1 MNISSIASE
10 CCGCNAC
17 GDICPTGSISYFQ
30 DNEGFLYPKID
41 DNSCINCNLC
51 SAACPCLTINEQ
63 INRSEKP
70 ENPIVYAAYSK
81 DEDIR
86 IDSTSG
92 GIFSELALAVYEQN
106 GYVCGAVYN
115 QDYTVSHILS
125 CERSLL
131 PQIRSSKYL
140 QSSAIGCYKA
150 IKTALENGRPVLF
163 CGTPCQVAALH
174 SFLGQEYSQLIT
186 CDFICRGVNSPKVF
200 LSYMDMLEKK
210 YHSTAK
216 QIKFKNKKWGWHNFS
231 MRVDFENGKQYCE
244 DRHHDLF
251 FIGYLQYGNFARPS
265 CYNCQFKGFPQYS
278 DITLGDFWGI
288 EKVDKT
294 MDQDKG
300 TSLVMV
306 NTKKGAALISTIS
319 DRIQTKEFCVEDI
332 TRGNPAINASLTPT
346 ITCRKEFFDDLEK
359 MGFEKVAKK
368 YFIYHAQNTNQKPS
382 TVKKMKRRAKRLAH
396 TITSLGFSLSAWR
409 TFLHINF
416 FSTKTTSTKALSFIC
431 KPQSLVQ
438 LCSGSRLVLNGQM
451 IMGERQVRKSKMETR
466 LLLEE
471 NGELVIN
478 GNFKMYAGSY
488 IRVIKNSKLI
498 IHGGFINENVQIT
511 CGDRVEIGEG
521 CAIGRDVVIRS
532 YDGHKIT
539 GESTISSP
547 IHIGKHVWIGQRA
560 IILKG
565 VTIGDGAII
574 GAGSIVTKDI
584 PPHSL
589 ALGIPAKVIKTNIS
603 WE

>member
-1 MNISSIASE
+1 MNILSNAE
-10 CCGCNAC
+10 KCCGCNAC
-17 GDICPTGSISYFQ
+17 GDVCPTNAISYSQ

-41 DNSCINCNLC
+41 DNACINCNKC
-51 SAACPCLTINEQ
+51 KSVCPCLITNGRINKSDKL
-63 INRSEKP
+63 NKP
-70 ENPIVYAAYSK
+70 DVYAAYSK
-81 DEDIR
+81 NENIR

-92 GIFSELALAVYEQN
+92 GIFSELALAIYEQN
-106 GYVCGAVYN
+106 GIVCGAVYN

-125 CERSLL
+125 YDKSLL

-140 QSSAIGCYKA
+140 QSSAIGCYNA
-150 IKTALENGRPVLF
+150 IKTALESGRHVLF
-163 CGTPCQVAALH
+163 CGTPCQVTALH
-174 SFLGQEYSQLIT
+174 SFLGQEYSKLFT

-200 LSYMDMLEKK
+200 LSYMEMLEKK
-210 YHSTAK
+210 YRSNAT

-231 MRVDFENGKQYCE
+231 MRVDFENGLQYCE
-244 DRHHDLF
+244 DRYHDLF

-265 CYNCQFKGFPQYS
+265 CYDCQFKGFPQSS

-288 EKVDKT
+288 EKIDKT

-306 NTKKGAALISTIS
+306 NTKKGTHLISTIS
-319 DRIQTKEFCVEDI
+319 DKIQIKAFCMEDI
-332 TRGNPAINASLTPT
+332 ARGNPAINTSLTPT
-346 ITCRKEFFDDLEK
+346 ITCRKEFFNDLDK
-359 MGFEKVAKK
+359 LGFEKVAKK
-368 YFIYHAQNTNQKPS
+368 YFINHIKNTDNKLK
-382 TVKKMKRRAKRLAH
+382 TVKKMKRRAKRIARVLK
-396 TITSLGFSLSAWR
+396 TLGLSYSAWKS
-409 TFLHINF
+409 FMYVNF
-416 FSTKTTSTKALSFIC
+416 FSKNISSTKALSFIC
-431 KPQSLVQ
+431 EPHSLIQ
-438 LCSGSRLVLNGQM
+438 LCKGSRLVLNGEM
-451 IMGERQVRKSKMETR
+451 IMGEHQVKKSQMETR

-471 NGELVIN
+471 DGELVIN

-511 CGDRVEIGEG
+511 CGDYIEIGEG
-521 CAIGRDVVIRS
+521 CAIGRDVIIRS
-532 YDGHKIT
+532 YDGHKIN
-539 GESTISSP
+539 GECTISSP

-560 IILKG
+560 TILKG

-584 PPHSL
+584 PANSL